1 MLYSDVQARIAER
14 LDNRSDLSNIIYQY
28 SQGRIQY
35 WSGYFFYSSD
45 IVDTSLLTTPG
56 QIFYNLPS
64 GIRNLRRL
72 RLLIGNNLTGLQI
85 GFTTT
90 TAQVTLPTATIPVA
104 STTGFA
110 ATAGVVSVGG
120 MQVFYKSVDAT
131 DFLQCVGVT
140 PNDVQGVVPAG
151 AQVYQLSGVWLDMV
165 KVSYD
170 QIVNEDVLSP
180 SLASLPYE
188 YGQFN
193 TQFRL
198 YPVASATF
206 PLECTGNG
214 APAPPLNDTDDNFW
228 TEDAAWLIIAS
239 TANEIRRGYLH
250 VEDVQ
255 QDLVLENLE
264 RKRLMKLSGD
274 LMDNLQIRSWL

>member
-1 MLYSDVQARIAER
+1 MLYSELQTRIAER
-14 LDNRSDLSNIIYQY
+14 LDNRNNLAGIIYNY

-35 WSGYFFYSSD
+35 WSSYFFYASD
-45 IVDTSLLTTPG
+45 VVDTSLLTTPG
-56 QIFYNLPS
+56 QIFYNLPA

-72 RLLIGNNLTGLQI
+72 RLLIGNNLTGLVI

-90 TAQVTLPTATIPVA
+90 TAQVTLPATTIPVV

-110 ATAGVVSVGG
+110 ATAGVISIGG
-120 MQVFYKSVDAT
+120 AQVFYNSIDPT
-131 DFLQCVGVT
+131 HFLQCVGVT
-140 PNDVQGVVPAG
+140 PNGVQGIYPAG
-151 AQVYQLSGVWLDMV
+151 SQAYQLSGVWLDMV

-170 QIVNEDVLSP
+170 QIINEDVLSP

-206 PLECTGNG
+206 PLECTGNA
-214 APAPPLNDTDDNFW
+214 APAAPVVDTDDNFW

-239 TANEIRRGYLH
+239 TTNEIRKGYLH
-250 VEDVQ
+250 EEANQ
-255 QDLVLENLE
+255 QDLILENLE
-264 RKRLMKLSGD
+264 RRRLMKISGD
-274 LMDNLQIRSWL
+274 LMDNLQIRSWI